1 MRLIGILL
9 TTLLALPAYAG
20 SAGEADAGSSRIVS
34 ADGAVTEILFAL
46 GVEDQL
52 VGVDTTSKYPAAA
65 NQLPKVGYLR
75 ALPFEGVLSLNPD
88 QLITTEEAEPEQTLQ
103 RLEQVGVKVTRLPVA
118 QSPEQTLQR
127 ITAIGELVNREAEA
141 AKLVSDLQRVFDG
154 IDKKVAVREW
164 APSVLILL
172 AAGNHGVSFGGSHT
186 GADALL
192 DSIGATNAVSDIRG
206 YKPASREAII
216 SANPD
221 AIIVAETAPGQFRI
235 TDWPELAQLP
245 AWKNGHRYVGDSML
259 LLSFGP
265 RLAEAMLAID
275 QILPEGPRPENTFA
289 SNHGD

>member
-20 SAGEADAGSSRIVS
+20 SASEAEASSSRIVS

-46 GVEDQL
+46 GVEDRL
-52 VGVDTTSKYPAAA
+52 VGVDTTSKYPAEV

-75 ALPFEGVLSLNPD
+75 ALPFEGVLSLAPD

-127 ITAIGELVNREAEA
+127 ITAIGELVDREAEA
-141 AKLVSDLQRVFDG
+141 TRLVGELEAVFAD
-154 IDKKVAVREW
+154 IDKKVAARDS
-164 APSVLILL
+164 APKVLVLL
-172 AAGNHGVSFGGSHT
+172 AAGGHGVSFGGSHT
-186 GADALL
+186 GADAMLKA
-192 DSIGATNAVSDIRG
+192 IGATNAVSDIRG

-221 AIIVAETAPGQFRI
+221 AIVVAESAPGQFRI
-235 TDWPELAQLP
+235 ADWPELAQLP

-265 RLAEAMLAID
+265 RLAEALVILD
-275 QILPEGPRPENTFA
+275 GILPDTAMAESTLA
-289 SNHGD
+289 SSHGD